1 MVSDCL
7 RKGSLALGA
16 ALMALLLMPSLAF
29 AGENAYTIQ
38 GNVTVSLQS
47 SQAVPAASDASS
59 AATALA
65 KTGDAVLWL
74 VLGIA
79 AVGLCAAL
87 ALRASRR
94 AAVGASG
101 SSELAPQSQKGF
113 LAVMLACL
121 LAAVLSFGQFAVNTA
136 YAVEGLSGVTCNGQV
151 VVDEKGKVVSSNLKI
166 ANGSAATVH
175 VKSIQLPEE
184 LTGWSATAPETGIE
198 ANGECDV
205 EWAAKDL
212 SPELLQKLKSSNG
225 ELALQMTSSVA
236 VATYTVSFDTCR
248 TDCSVESQ
256 VVQEADTAVA
266 PAEPVSDDYEFVGW
280 YTDKAYTQAFD
291 FSTPITSD
299 LTLYAKWKATGD
311 VEGYWLAAAGAA
323 DPTADA
329 VKYVPQID
337 IDVAA
342 IKNGDS
348 ATIAEYKKYLSDDS
362 VHLYTRWN
370 GSTVDASGESQAAN
384 KYVEFRILQVGNH
397 DSEGC
402 NITFQ
407 ATHLLP
413 EASVMNSD
421 DVNAGGW
428 GATELRASM
437 QPGGAIYKNFDSSFT
452 DKILTVS
459 KASTKGDM
467 SMDKVYSQDKF
478 WILCYSE
485 LTGAGRSGLA
495 GFEGSQYTYW
505 AEKGITYENVR
516 YPELL
521 FKTRADCNPA
531 NLSEGGLRWWERSPL
546 LAENW
551 PGSFVL
557 VNCYSTAGGS
567 TNYGTVASFSLGIA
581 PAFCF

>member
-47 SQAVPAASDASS
+47 SQAVPAASGASS

-87 ALRASRR
+87 ALCASRR

-113 LAVMLACL
+113 LAAMLACL
-121 LAAVLSFGQFAVNTA
+121 LAAALSFGQFAVNTA

-184 LTGWSATAPETGIE
+184 LAGWSATAPETGIE
-198 ANGECDV
+198 ANSECDV

-225 ELALQMTSSVA
+225 ELALQMASSVA

-299 LTLYAKWKATGD
+299 LTLYAKWTVK
-311 VEGYWLAAAGAA
+311 GYWLAAADAQ
-323 DPTADA
+323 DPTANVVKSMSEVDA
-329 VKYVPQID
+329 
-337 IDVAA
+337 DVAA
-342 IKNGDS
+342 IKNDDS

-485 LTGAGRSGLA
+485 LTGAGTSGLA
-495 GFEGSQYTYW
+495 GFEGSQYAYW
-505 AEKGITYENVR
+505 AEKGITYESREKFPDLV
-516 YPELL
+516 L
-521 FKTRADCNPA
+521 KTRADNYPA
-531 NLSEGGLRWWERSPL
+531 NLDPAMYRWWERSPL

-551 PGSFVL
+551 PGSFVN
-557 VNCYSTAGGS
+557 VVSGGEVGHGAG
-567 TNYGTVASFSLGIA
+567 ASDSMGIA
-581 PAFCF
+581 LAFCF

>member
-1 MVSDCL
+1 
-7 RKGSLALGA
+7 
-16 ALMALLLMPSLAF
+16 
-29 AGENAYTIQ
+29 
-38 GNVTVSLQS
+38 
-47 SQAVPAASDASS
+47 
-59 AATALA
+59 
-65 KTGDAVLWL
+65 
-74 VLGIA
+74 
-79 AVGLCAAL
+79 
-87 ALRASRR
+87 
-94 AAVGASG
+94 
-101 SSELAPQSQKGF
+101 
-113 LAVMLACL
+113 MLACL
-121 LAAVLSFGQFAVNTA
+121 LAAALSFGQFAVNTA
-136 YAVEGLSGVTCNGQV
+136 YAVEGLSDVTCNGQV
-151 VVDEKGKVVSSNLKI
+151 VVNEKGKVVSSNLKI

-198 ANGECDV
+198 ANSECDV

-236 VATYTVSFDTCR
+236 VATYTVSFDTYGI
-248 TDCSVESQ
+248 DCSVENQ
-256 VVQEADTAVA
+256 TVQEADMAAMPT
-266 PAEPVSDDYEFVGW
+266 EPVSDDYEFVGW

-299 LTLYAKWKATGD
+299 LTLYAKWTVK
-311 VEGYWLAAAGAA
+311 GYWLAAADAQ
-323 DPTADA
+323 DPTANV
-329 VKYVPQID
+329 VKSMSEVD

-485 LTGAGRSGLA
+485 LTGAGTSGLA
-495 GFEGSQYTYW
+495 GFEGSQYAYW
-505 AEKGITYENVR
+505 AEKGITYESREKFPDLV
-516 YPELL
+516 L
-521 FKTRADCNPA
+521 KTRADNYPA
-531 NLSEGGLRWWERSPL
+531 NLDPAMYRWWERSPL

-551 PGSFVL
+551 PGSFVN
-557 VNCYSTAGGS
+557 VVSGGEVGHGAG
-567 TNYGTVASFSLGIA
+567 ASDSMGIA
-581 PAFCF
+581 LAFCF

>member
-121 LAAVLSFGQFAVNTA
+121 LAAALSFGQFAVNTA

-256 VVQEADTAVA
+256 VVQEADTAVT

-280 YTDKAYTQAFD
+280 YTDKDYTQAFD

-299 LTLYAKWKATGD
+299 LTLYAKWTVK
-311 VEGYWLAAAGAA
+311 GYWLAAADAQ
-323 DPTADA
+323 DPTANVVKSMSEVDA
-329 VKYVPQID
+329 
-337 IDVAA
+337 DVAA

-485 LTGAGRSGLA
+485 LTGAGTSGLA
-495 GFEGSQYTYW
+495 GFEGSQYAYW
-505 AEKGITYENVR
+505 AEKGITYESREKFPDLV
-516 YPELL
+516 L
-521 FKTRADCNPA
+521 KTRADNYPA
-531 NLSEGGLRWWERSPL
+531 NLDPAMYRWWERSPL

-551 PGSFVL
+551 PGSFVN
-557 VNCYSTAGGS
+557 VVSGGEVGHGAG
-567 TNYGTVASFSLGIA
+567 ASDSMGIA
-581 PAFCF
+581 LAFCF

>member
-47 SQAVPAASDASS
+47 SQAVPAASGASS

-113 LAVMLACL
+113 LAAMLACL
-121 LAAVLSFGQFAVNTA
+121 LAAALSFGQFAVNTA

-184 LTGWSATAPETGIE
+184 LAGWSATAPETGIE
-198 ANGECDV
+198 ANSECDV

-225 ELALQMTSSVA
+225 ELALQMASSVA

-299 LTLYAKWKATGD
+299 LTLYAKWTVK
-311 VEGYWLAAAGAA
+311 GYWLAAADAQ
-323 DPTADA
+323 DPTANVVKSMSEVDA
-329 VKYVPQID
+329 
-337 IDVAA
+337 DVAA
-342 IKNGDS
+342 IKNDDS

-495 GFEGSQYTYW
+495 GFEGSQYAYW
-505 AEKGITYENVR
+505 AEKGITYESREKFPDLV
-516 YPELL
+516 L
-521 FKTRADCNPA
+521 KTRADNYPA
-531 NLSEGGLRWWERSPL
+531 NLDPAMYRWWERSPL

-551 PGSFVL
+551 PGSFVN
-557 VNCYSTAGGS
+557 VVSGGEVGHGAG
-567 TNYGTVASFSLGIA
+567 ASDSMGIA
-581 PAFCF
+581 LAFCF

>member
-47 SQAVPAASDASS
+47 SQAVPAASGASS

-256 VVQEADTAVA
+256 VVQEADTSVT

-280 YTDKAYTQAFD
+280 YTDKDYTQAFD

-299 LTLYAKWKATGD
+299 LTLYAKWTVK
-311 VEGYWLAAAGAA
+311 GYWLAAADAQ
-323 DPTADA
+323 DPTANVVKSMSEVDA
-329 VKYVPQID
+329 
-337 IDVAA
+337 DVAA
-342 IKNGDS
+342 IKNDDS

-485 LTGAGRSGLA
+485 LTGAGTSGLA
-495 GFEGSQYTYW
+495 GFEGSQYAYW
-505 AEKGITYENVR
+505 AEKGITYESREKFPDLV
-516 YPELL
+516 L
-521 FKTRADCNPA
+521 KTRADNYPA
-531 NLSEGGLRWWERSPL
+531 NLDPAMYRWWERSPL

-551 PGSFVL
+551 PGSFVN
-557 VNCYSTAGGS
+557 VVSGGEVGHGAG
-567 TNYGTVASFSLGIA
+567 ASDSMGIA
-581 PAFCF
+581 LAFCF

>member
-47 SQAVPAASDASS
+47 SQAVPAASGASS

-113 LAVMLACL
+113 LAAMLACL

-184 LTGWSATAPETGIE
+184 LAGWSATAPETGIE
-198 ANGECDV
+198 ANSECDV

-256 VVQEADTAVA
+256 VVQEADTAVT

-280 YTDKAYTQAFD
+280 YTDKDYTQAFD

-299 LTLYAKWKATGD
+299 LTLYAKWTVK
-311 VEGYWLAAAGAA
+311 GYWLAAADAQ
-323 DPTADA
+323 DPTANVVKSMSEVDA
-329 VKYVPQID
+329 
-337 IDVAA
+337 DVAA
-342 IKNGDS
+342 IKNDDS

-485 LTGAGRSGLA
+485 LTGAGTSGLA
-495 GFEGSQYTYW
+495 GFEGSQYAYW
-505 AEKGITYENVR
+505 AEKGITYESREKFPDLV
-516 YPELL
+516 L
-521 FKTRADCNPA
+521 KTRADNYPA
-531 NLSEGGLRWWERSPL
+531 NLDPAMYRWWERSPL

-551 PGSFVL
+551 PGSFVN
-557 VNCYSTAGGS
+557 VVSGGEVGHGAG
-567 TNYGTVASFSLGIA
+567 ASDSMGIA
-581 PAFCF
+581 LAFCF

>member
-47 SQAVPAASDASS
+47 SQAVPAASGASS

-113 LAVMLACL
+113 LAAMLACL
-121 LAAVLSFGQFAVNTA
+121 LAAALSFGQFAVNTA

-184 LTGWSATAPETGIE
+184 LAGWSATAPETGIE
-198 ANGECDV
+198 ANSECDV

-225 ELALQMTSSVA
+225 ELALQMASSVA

-299 LTLYAKWKATGD
+299 LTLYAKWTVK
-311 VEGYWLAAAGAA
+311 GYWLAAADAQ
-323 DPTADA
+323 DPTANVVKSMSEVDA
-329 VKYVPQID
+329 
-337 IDVAA
+337 DVAA

-485 LTGAGRSGLA
+485 LTGAGRSNLA
-495 GFEGSQYTYW
+495 GFEGSQYAYW
-505 AEKGITYENVR
+505 AEKGITYESREKFPDLV
-516 YPELL
+516 L
-521 FKTRADCNPA
+521 KTRADNYPA
-531 NLSEGGLRWWERSPL
+531 NLDPAMYRWWERSPL

-551 PGSFVL
+551 PGSFVN
-557 VNCYSTAGGS
+557 VVSGGEVGHGAG
-567 TNYGTVASFSLGIA
+567 ASDSMGIA
-581 PAFCF
+581 LAFCF

>member
-47 SQAVPAASDASS
+47 SQAVPAASGASS

-113 LAVMLACL
+113 LAAMLACL
-121 LAAVLSFGQFAVNTA
+121 LAAALSFGQFAVNTA
-136 YAVEGLSGVTCNGQV
+136 YAVEGLSDVTCNGQV

-184 LTGWSATAPETGIE
+184 LAGWSATAPETGIE
-198 ANGECDV
+198 ANSECDV

-256 VVQEADTAVA
+256 VVQEADTAVT

-280 YTDKAYTQAFD
+280 YTDKDYTQAFD

-299 LTLYAKWKATGD
+299 LTLYAKWTVK
-311 VEGYWLAAAGAA
+311 GYWLAAADAQ
-323 DPTADA
+323 DPTANVVKSMSEVDA
-329 VKYVPQID
+329 
-337 IDVAA
+337 DVAA
-342 IKNGDS
+342 IKNDDS

-485 LTGAGRSGLA
+485 LTGAGTSGLA
-495 GFEGSQYTYW
+495 GFEGSQYAYW
-505 AEKGITYENVR
+505 AEKGITYESREKFPDLV
-516 YPELL
+516 L
-521 FKTRADCNPA
+521 KTRADNYPA
-531 NLSEGGLRWWERSPL
+531 NLDPAMYRWWERSPL

-551 PGSFVL
+551 PGSFVN
-557 VNCYSTAGGS
+557 VVSGGEVGHGAG
-567 TNYGTVASFSLGIA
+567 ASDSMGIA
-581 PAFCF
+581 LAFCF